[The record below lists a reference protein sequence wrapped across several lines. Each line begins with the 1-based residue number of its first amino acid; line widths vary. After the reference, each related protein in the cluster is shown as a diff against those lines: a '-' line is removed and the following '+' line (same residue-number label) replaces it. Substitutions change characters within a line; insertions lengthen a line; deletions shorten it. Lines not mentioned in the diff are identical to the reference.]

1 MKENKF
7 YQMNAIKLAYVGDA
21 IFSLMIRKHFV
32 ENTEMKNRDLNK
44 TVNSIVCAKAQA
56 QFLENVIEDLTDI
69 EKDIILRARNA
80 HVNNKAKNS
89 SFEEY
94 NKATQFEA
102 LLGYLYL
109 TNEKDK
115 LEKIVQNCI
124 EHANK

>member
-21 IFSLMIRKHFV
+21 IFSLMIRKYFV

-44 TVNSIVCAKAQA
+44 MVNSIVCAKAQA

-80 HVNNKAKNS
+80 HVNN
-89 SFEEY
+89 
-94 NKATQFEA
+94 
-102 LLGYLYL
+102 
-109 TNEKDK
+109 
-115 LEKIVQNCI
+115 I
-124 EHANK
+124 